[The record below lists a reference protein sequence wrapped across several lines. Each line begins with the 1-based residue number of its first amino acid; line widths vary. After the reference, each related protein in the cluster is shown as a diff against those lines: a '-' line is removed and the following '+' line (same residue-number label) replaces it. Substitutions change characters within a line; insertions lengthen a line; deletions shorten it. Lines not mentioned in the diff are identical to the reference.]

1 MSDDLKP
8 CPFCGVGVR
17 AMSRY
22 HPRDPNEWY
31 VSCGARDCVMQ
42 PETPTYRTE
51 AEAAEAW
58 NRRPDTR
65 REALEEA
72 AKVADRRADYW
83 DSKDDGVEMAPMVAG
98 AACAGVAIAIRTLS
112 PIDAPPSIYD
122 GLVDPKR
129 TRRVT

>member
-51 AEAAEAW
+51 TEAVAAW

-72 AKVADRRADYW
+72 AKAAGLASW
-83 DSKDDGVEMAPMVAG
+83 MHAGDDAYSQGMDAG
-98 AACAGVAIAIRTLS
+98 ARHQVQACVAAIRALQE
-112 PIDAPPSIYD
+112 
-122 GLVDPKR
+122 PK
-129 TRRVT
+129 

>member
-31 VSCGARDCVMQ
+31 VSCAARGCVMQ

-51 AEAAEAW
+51 AEATEAW
-58 NRRPDTR
+58 NRRAPDAEIER
-65 REALEEA
+65 LRAALRDLINIPAVRQVLGARHTADCGCPLCRSRA
-72 AKVADRRADYW
+72 A
-83 DSKDDGVEMAPMVAG
+83 
-98 AACAGVAIAIRTLS
+98 LS
-112 PIDAPPSIYD
+112 PLPAKK
-122 GLVDPKR
+122 GGTVD
-129 TRRVT
+129 

>member
-72 AKVADRRADYW
+72 AKVADRYLDSSDRSVLAAAKWIAEDIRALQ
-83 DSKDDGVEMAPMVAG
+83 E
-98 AACAGVAIAIRTLS
+98 
-112 PIDAPPSIYD
+112 
-122 GLVDPKR
+122 PK
-129 TRRVT
+129 

>member
-8 CPFCGVGVR
+8 CPWCGVGVR

-42 PETPTYRTE
+42 PETPTYRTDDE
-51 AEAAEAW
+51 AIAAW

-72 AKVADRRADYW
+72 AQIVQRMD
-83 DSKDDGVEMAPMVAG
+83 VAG
-98 AACAGVAIAIRTLS
+98 LSIADMIRQRSRAIAAIRVLQE
-112 PIDAPPSIYD
+112 
-122 GLVDPKR
+122 PKQ
-129 TRRVT
+129 

>member
-1 MSDDLKP
+1 MSDDLKPLP

-51 AEAAEAW
+51 AEAIAAW
-58 NRRPDTR
+58 NRRASSPPER
-65 REALEEA
+65 KEALA
-72 AKVADRRADYW
+72 AARRMLEPIEPDGSYAVDGFFKDAALVASAMLAA
-83 DSKDDGVEMAPMVAG
+83 SKETE
-98 AACAGVAIAIRTLS
+98 R
-112 PIDAPPSIYD
+112 
-122 GLVDPKR
+122 
-129 TRRVT
+129 

>member
-17 AMSRY
+17 ALSRY

-31 VSCGARDCVMQ
+31 VSCAAKDCVMQ

-72 AKVADRRADYW
+72 AKAVAALGHRGPPGSIYFTCRI
-83 DSKDDGVEMAPMVAG
+83 SE
-98 AACAGVAIAIRTLS
+98 ACSAIRALQE
-112 PIDAPPSIYD
+112 
-122 GLVDPKR
+122 PK
-129 TRRVT
+129 